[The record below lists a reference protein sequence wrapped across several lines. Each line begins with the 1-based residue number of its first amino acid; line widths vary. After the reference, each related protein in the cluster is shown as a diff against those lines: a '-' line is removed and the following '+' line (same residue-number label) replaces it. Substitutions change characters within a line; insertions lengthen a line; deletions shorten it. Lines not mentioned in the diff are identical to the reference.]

1 LQQYGVLFKYSS
13 KVEQLYEDDIPGEM
27 VKLTGETLAEVME
40 MVRYGVLKAGS
51 TVIYANGSSR
61 SAVNTAISLNAIRK
75 SARTLESN
83 RSRRV
88 TSRLAPGVNFGTRA
102 VQPAYVVFVHT
113 DAVSDV
119 RNLPGFTRVEE
130 YGSYKPI
137 HDREIGAC
145 EDFRFI
151 SSPLLK
157 SFAAA
162 GSATLNGMLSVG
174 AANVDVY
181 PFIIIGEDA
190 WGQVALKGMSAI
202 KPVVLKA
209 SQTNHANPL
218 GQFGYVGASTWF
230 ATVRL
235 NDAFMA
241 RIEAGVTAL

>member
-1 LQQYGVLFKYSS
+1 MNS
-13 KVEQLYEDDIPGEM
+13 
-27 VKLTGETLAEVME
+27 
-40 MVRYGVLKAGS
+40 
-51 TVIYANGSSR
+51 
-61 SAVNTAISLNAIRK
+61 IRK
-75 SARTLESN
+75 AARTLESN

-113 DAVSDV
+113 DAVSDI

-130 YGSYKPI
+130 YGSFKPI

-174 AANVDVY
+174 AVNVDVY

>member
-1 LQQYGVLFKYSS
+1 
-13 KVEQLYEDDIPGEM
+13 
-27 VKLTGETLAEVME
+27 
-40 MVRYGVLKAGS
+40 
-51 TVIYANGSSR
+51 
-61 SAVNTAISLNAIRK
+61 
-75 SARTLESN
+75 
-83 RSRRV
+83 
-88 TSRLAPGVNFGTRA
+88 
-102 VQPAYVVFVHT
+102 
-113 DAVSDV
+113 
-119 RNLPGFTRVEE
+119 
-130 YGSYKPI
+130 
-137 HDREIGAC
+137 
-145 EDFRFI
+145 
-151 SSPLLK
+151 LK